1 MVFFQ
6 KSENI
11 VTRYFQE
18 SRHIEEIVGMP
29 EDPDERNVWYCLQQ
43 FLTIVVL
50 DESSTFETQ
59 IP

>member
-1 MVFFQ
+1 MLVLQ

-29 EDPDERNVWYCLQQ
+29 EDPDERNVWY
-43 FLTIVVL
+43 
-50 DESSTFETQ
+50 DTFS
-59 IP
+59 